1 MVWATAVQLCTVH
14 CGVAHL
20 VVGLDE
26 HRTPTG
32 RHVRCYDLTRL
43 SAPRLPALTLQP
55 PGTHPSPNCV
65 ARGESRIK
73 GKLSRG
79 DALWQSQCGRLLHPQ
94 LVPIA
99 VGLGQWGEE
108 HRCLH
113 NTPHAMRARLTH
125 MRRIAMDP
133 GQRCGPW
140 VTCVSLPSI
149 LTMMYT

>member
-1 MVWATAVQLCTVH
+1 MLILQLFDFILWVLEK
-14 CGVAHL
+14 A
-20 VVGLDE
+20 
-26 HRTPTG
+26 
-32 RHVRCYDLTRL
+32 
-43 SAPRLPALTLQP
+43 
-55 PGTHPSPNCV
+55 
-65 ARGESRIK
+65 
-73 GKLSRG
+73 GK
-79 DALWQSQCGRLLHPQ
+79 Q
-94 LVPIA
+94 LAPIA